1 MTARTLQAQI
11 LDAQSADASKL
22 TDAIDHD
29 TTVNA
34 LIRSEFERIARQE
47 DRVKRAMREL
57 RKMSD
62 RANAETGPVT
72 WTREDVDE
80 R

>member
-11 LDAQSADASKL
+11 LDAQSADAIEL
-22 TDAIDHD
+22 ADAIDHD

-34 LIRSEFERIARQE
+34 LIRSEFGRIARQE
-47 DRVKRAMREL
+47 DRVKRGMREL

-62 RANAETGPVT
+62 RAKAETGPVT

>member
-1 MTARTLQAQI
+1 MKNITLAVDERV
-11 LDAQSADASKL
+11 LAKVRRYAANRN
-22 TDAIDHD
+22 

-34 LIRSEFERIARQE
+34 LVRQELERIAGNE
-47 DRVKRAMREL
+47 DRVGQAMREL

-62 RANAETGPVT
+62 RSNASIGPIT
-72 WTREDVDE
+72 WTRDDIHE

>member
-1 MTARTLQAQI
+1 MKNITLSVDEGVLAKVRRY
-11 LDAQSADASKL
+11 AA
-22 TDAIDHD
+22 DHD

-34 LIRSEFERIARQE
+34 LVRAEFERIARQE

-57 RKMSD
+57 REMSD
-62 RANAETGPVT
+62 RANAETGPIT
-72 WTREDVDE
+72 WTREDVHE